1 MGIILCIVAILLI
14 IFLFLCLM
22 IYFMDNKSF
31 KRIRP
36 LKNQIINSHESSD
49 IKLIFHKQMRLNNNF
64 KYHLKC
70 LDTNLYDKVLI
81 KHAYRY
87 VNKIMN
93 QELRDLISCT
103 GYSRGSLSIYTL
115 EELEKEAEI
124 KRKSLLSEI
133 LDSKDIERYKRSQ
146 RPYNN

>member
-1 MGIILCIVAILLI
+1 MEIIIGITI
-14 IFLFLCLM
+14 IFLTIVLILCLL
-22 IYFMDNKSF
+22 IYFIENKSF

-49 IKLIFHKQMRLNNNF
+49 IKLAFHKQMRLNDNF
-64 KYHLKC
+64 KYHLKS
-70 LDTNLYDKVLI
+70 LDTNLYDKDLI
-81 KHAYRY
+81 KHSYRY
-87 VNKIMN
+87 VNKTMN

-103 GYSRGSLSIYTL
+103 GDYSGSLSIYTL

-124 KRKSLLSEI
+124 KRNSLLSEI

-146 RPYNN
+146 KPSNN

>member
-1 MGIILCIVAILLI
+1 MEIIIGIAILLTI
-14 IFLFLCLM
+14 VLILCLL
-22 IYFMDNKSF
+22 IYFIENKSF

-49 IKLIFHKQMRLNNNF
+49 IKLVFHKQMRLNDNF

-103 GYSRGSLSIYTL
+103 GDNRGSLSIYTL
-115 EELEKEAEI
+115 EELEKETEI